1 MSGDEKEN
9 RRQQAARHD
18 LAKPS
23 EKGGFMRSGMFRV
36 FAVSAALSLTSGCMF
51 TQWTDN
57 AFFGVLEDPPT
68 HHNREWVGV
77 MVLPLAIAGD
87 IVTAPA
93 QVIALMITGDYG
105 IYQGTD
111 GRISLHEDPA
121 REMRV
126 AGLDAESRIQWRVRS
141 DCR

>member
-1 MSGDEKEN
+1 
-9 RRQQAARHD
+9 
-18 LAKPS
+18 
-23 EKGGFMRSGMFRV
+23 MRSGMFRV

-68 HHNREWVGV
+68 HHNREWVGI
-77 MVLPLAIAGD
+77 MVLPLAVAGD

-126 AGLDAESRIQWRVRS
+126 AGLDSAGKVVGEIALTPEQKLELAARIQSGAAVS
-141 DCR
+141 MN

>member
-1 MSGDEKEN
+1 MG
-9 RRQQAARHD
+9 
-18 LAKPS
+18 
-23 EKGGFMRSGMFRV
+23 SGMFRV
-36 FAVSAALSLTSGCMF
+36 IAVSAALSLTSGCMF

-77 MVLPLAIAGD
+77 MVLPLAIVGD
-87 IVTAPA
+87 IVTAPG

-111 GRISLHEDPA
+111 GRISLNEDPS
-121 REMRV
+121 RELRV
-126 AGLDAESRIQWRVRS
+126 AGLDAEGRIVSEIALTPEQKLELAARIQSRADAGVATN
-141 DCR
+141 